1 MMGSASGRRRVGP
14 FVYVRFHG
22 VTKYGGRYGDEELQ
36 PWADWL
42 RAEHASG
49 RDVFAYFN
57 NDIGGHAPRDAVRLR
72 EMVRATAVT
81 EVPAPHPAASP
92 RPNAR
97 RPTSHA
103 RRYLRT
109 SAFEDP
115 AVALACLAV
124 SLSSGSAAS
133 THRSR

>member
-1 MMGSASGRRRVGP
+1 MGSASGRRRVGP

-42 RAEHASG
+42 QAEHASG

-72 EMVRATAVT
+72 DMVQV
-81 EVPAPHPAASP
+81 
-92 RPNAR
+92 R
-97 RPTSHA
+97 RN
-103 RRYLRT
+103 
-109 SAFEDP
+109 
-115 AVALACLAV
+115 
-124 SLSSGSAAS
+124 
-133 THRSR
+133 